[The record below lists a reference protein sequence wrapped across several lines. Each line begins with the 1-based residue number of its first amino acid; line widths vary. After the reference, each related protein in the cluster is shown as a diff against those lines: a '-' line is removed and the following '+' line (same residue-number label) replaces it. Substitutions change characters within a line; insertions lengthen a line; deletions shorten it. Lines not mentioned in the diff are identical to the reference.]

1 VTEFTSVSGSPYVVL
16 VNGVPDGI
24 THTSW
29 HKAAEH
35 AQKLEDAHPERDHEI
50 ARSERVRVESTEK
63 PLEVNGRTELTVETD
78 PPNAGLLEGS
88 LFFTPVANTSAVFRV
103 AVKR

>member
-50 ARSERVRVESTEK
+50 TRSERIRVENAK
-63 PLEVNGRTELTVETD
+63 PTEVNGTALFTIACSDPSVVIEGTVKVTATGDGNATLTLV
-78 PPNAGLLEGS
+78 
-88 LFFTPVANTSAVFRV
+88 RV
-103 AVKR
+103 